1 MGLGSDLKASQA
13 NDQAVRTR
21 ERWYNSHLKNEVYFM
36 NKIFR
41 NYIDFELKWKDIRNS
56 DNSKNLQ

>member
-21 ERWYNSHLKNEVYFM
+21 ERWYNSHLKNEVY
-36 NKIFR
+36 I
-41 NYIDFELKWKDIRNS
+41 YEEDFKKLY
-56 DNSKNLQ
+56 